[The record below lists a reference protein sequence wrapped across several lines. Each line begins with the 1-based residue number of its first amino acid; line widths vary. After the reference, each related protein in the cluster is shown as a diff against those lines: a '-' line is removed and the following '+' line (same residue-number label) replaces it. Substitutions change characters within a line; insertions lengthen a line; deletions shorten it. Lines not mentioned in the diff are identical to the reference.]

1 MKTSI
6 LKGLG
11 AGVFALALAGA
22 AAAQDKGT
30 VRVHIGGGDWA
41 DANMK
46 AYVEPFEKE
55 TGIKVVAIRD
65 WTSLSK
71 LKLMIENKNVEVDVG
86 AMPSIDFLTANANG
100 WVEKIDYSQFK
111 ADELAGL
118 AARDKHANG
127 VGYIYAAYVIA
138 YNRDKIPA
146 GKRPQTWAQFWDVKN
161 FPGARTARMGVYG
174 SGPWEEALLADGV
187 PVDKL
192 YPMDVDRVF
201 RSLDKLKPHITKWW
215 KEGAENQQVFA
226 DGIAEMGHAFNG
238 RITNLQKK
246 GAPLDIVWNQGKIQV
261 DYYVVPKGAQN
272 AANAMK
278 FIAFATRA
286 DRQAE
291 FSEMIPYGPSNQ
303 NAFKLIK
310 PETAKLLPNSPEHLK
325 TMFVRDD
332 AWYTAADASGKTNQQ
347 KIIERWNKWI
357 LE

>member
-1 MKTSI
+1 MTRRI
-6 LKGLG
+6 LGLS
-11 AGVFALALAGA
+11 AGLLALAFAGMA
-22 AAAQDKGT
+22 SAQDKGT

-65 WTSLSK
+65 WTNLAK

-86 AMPSIDFLTANANG
+86 AMPSVDFLTANGSG
-100 WVEKIDYSQFK
+100 WLDKIDYGAFK
-111 ADELAGL
+111 ADELAGI
-118 AARDKHANG
+118 AARDKQPNG

-138 YNRDKIPA
+138 YNKDKIPA
-146 GKRPQTWAQFWDVKN
+146 GKRPANWAQFWDVKN
-161 FPGARTARMGVYG
+161 FPGARTMRMGVYG

-187 PVDKL
+187 PMDKL
-192 YPMDVDRVF
+192 YPLDVDRVF
-201 RSLDKLKPHITKWW
+201 RSLDKIKPHIVKWW
-215 KEGAENQQVFA
+215 KEGAENQQIFA
-226 DGIAEMGHAFNG
+226 DGIADMGHAFNG

-246 GAPLDIVWNQGKIQV
+246 GAPLDIEWNQGKIQV
-261 DYYVVPKGAQN
+261 DYYIVPKGAQN

-291 FSEMIPYGPSNQ
+291 FSELIPYGPSNT
-303 NAFKLIK
+303 NAYKFIK
-310 PETAKLLPNSPEHLK
+310 PETAKLLPTGPDNVK
-325 TMFVRDD
+325 KMYVRDD
-332 AWYTAADASGKTNQQ
+332 GWYMATDASGKNNLQ
-347 KIIERWNKWI
+347 KLIERWNKWI